1 MVMHV
6 EKNPFCS
13 LSVKC
18 NLFACYAERGRD
30 GAADGQGQDAELLF
44 EAVELPFE

>member
-13 LSVKC
+13 LSVKF
-18 NLFACYAERGRD
+18 NLFACYAES
-30 GAADGQGQDAELLF
+30 GAADGQGQDADLLF
-44 EAVELPFE
+44 EAVELPFA